1 MQNDFLKSVIHE
13 WYDPLY
19 RFAMSLCRDETNA
32 LDLTQNT
39 FYKLVKKGHT
49 LKDRTKAKSWLF
61 STLHREF
68 IDQYRHKNRF
78 PSQNID
84 SIPEP
89 TSDSETNPVTLLD
102 SEMLMTALEQLEEK
116 YRAPLVLFYLQSFAY
131 KEIAE
136 ILDIPKGTVMSRL
149 RRTKDHLRR
158 ILETTPVQTST
169 HTPKPIP
176 FPKEAQN
183 G

>member
-19 RFAMSLCRDETNA
+19 RFALSLCQNESNA
-32 LDLTQNT
+32 LDLTQNA
-39 FYKLVKKGHT
+39 FYKLVHKGHT
-49 LKDRTKAKSWLF
+49 LKDQTKAKSWLF

-68 IDQYRHKNRF
+68 IDQYRQSRRF
-78 PSQNID
+78 PSHDID

-89 TSDSETNPVTLLD
+89 ESETSEEAVTKLESATLLA
-102 SEMLMTALEQLEEK
+102 ALEQLEEK
-116 YRAPLVLFYLQSFAY
+116 YRMPLVLFYLQSFSY

-136 ILDIPKGTVMSRL
+136 ILEIPIGTVMSRL
-149 RRTKDHLRR
+149 RRAKDQLRNL
-158 ILETTPVQTST
+158 LETAPSKST

>member
-19 RFAMSLCRDETNA
+19 RFALSLCQNESNA
-32 LDLTQNT
+32 LDLTQNA
-39 FYKLVKKGHT
+39 FYKLVNKGHT
-49 LKDRTKAKSWLF
+49 LKDQTKAKSWLF

-68 IDQYRHKNRF
+68 IDQYRQSQRF
-78 PSQNID
+78 PSQDID
-84 SIPEP
+84 TIPEP
-89 TSDSETNPVTLLD
+89 ASETSEEAITKLESETLLAA
-102 SEMLMTALEQLEEK
+102 MEQLEEK
-116 YRAPLVLFYLQSFAY
+116 YRVPLVLFYLQSFSY

-136 ILDIPKGTVMSRL
+136 ILEIPIGTVMSRL
-149 RRTKDHLRR
+149 RRAKDQLRK
-158 ILETTPVQTST
+158 ILETAPSKST